1 MKNIRVKFL
10 ASKFINV
17 RDYLTI
23 GRIYNAKVADE
34 NCFIIVD
41 DEGSELYCLFEN
53 CSYGVWQVMSE
64 EAEKKESGMCIPEG
78 YVLVPKEPT
87 PEMLEAAKDWTG
99 LTRTAEVV
107 YKSMIAAS
115 PLIGKGGGEENEVK

>member
-10 ASKFINV
+10 GYKHIDV
-17 RDYLTI
+17 RDYLTV
-23 GRIYNAKVADE
+23 GRIYNAKAMDKD
-34 NCFIIVD
+34 CFMVID
-41 DEGSELYCLFEN
+41 DEGTEICCLFED
-53 CSYGVWQVMSE
+53 CSYGVWAVMSE
-64 EAEKKESGMCIPEG
+64 EDERNQICIPEG